1 MDQDT
6 DQPVLRAKPLG
17 GSFDVVADKAVPTE
31 EDLRSAME
39 LLFYAYRDFTA
50 EPDAILA
57 DFGFGRAHH
66 RVIYFTGRNPGI
78 AVSELLGILKITK
91 QSLSRVLSQLIREDY
106 IIQKTDEGDRRRRLL
121 FLTDKGRD
129 LEEQLTQRQGRRI
142 AEAYDQAGNEAVRG
156 FCKVLRGIVNREDR
170 RRLPMGRPQSSS

>member
-1 MDQDT
+1 MDQDINP
-6 DQPVLRAKPLG
+6 PVVRAKPVG
-17 GSFDVVADKAVPTE
+17 AVEPTVTDLAQPTE

-91 QSLSRVLSQLIREDY
+91 QSLSRVLSQLIEENH
-106 IIQKTDEGDRRRRLL
+106 IVQKTDETDRRRRLL
-121 FLTDKGRD
+121 FLTDKGKD

-142 AEAYDQAGNEAVRG
+142 AQAYEQAGGEAVQG

-170 RRLPMGRPQSSS
+170 RRLPMGQGQ